1 MNRTHVSYGGFLQR
15 VTAVAR
21 SHRDLPSGALFV
33 AFGRLVNPNG
43 SYDNAPGVSLYV
55 TQDGCVAL
63 DY

>member
-1 MNRTHVSYGGFLQR
+1 MQR